1 MRVCPTHP
9 FARLDTLCHP
19 ALGRPLVALLL
30 LVAGGLLLYSVALLI
45 NHRDAAATF
54 MPEDGIGPLG
64 RAGVEALTL
73 PIAPARAADA
83 ASAPA
88 APGFEVALAAL
99 KAVPADAGV
108 PDPAPDQEVG
118 RLMVDAAAPP
128 LRIEIMGLADT
139 VWTARKTVP

>member
-45 NHRDAAATF
+45 DHRDTAATF
-54 MPEDGIGPLG
+54 VSKDGIGPLG
-64 RAGVEALTL
+64 RADVEAPTL
-73 PIAPARAADA
+73 PIAPARALGA
-83 ASAPA
+83 APA
-88 APGFEVALAAL
+88 PTTDGLEVALAAL
-99 KAVPADAGV
+99 KAVPADAGM
-108 PDPAPDQEVG
+108 PDPAPDRQLG
-118 RLMVDAAAPP
+118 RLVVDAAAPP

-139 VWTARKTVP
+139 IWAARKTVP